1 MSTIVVSAANY
12 SLEQVSAGLEGVL
25 DLLEQQSEQSE
36 KCFNA
41 FCLLGLLKAQLEC
54 VLADRMAVK

>member
-1 MSTIVVSAANY
+1 MSTIDVSAASY

-41 FCLLGLLKAQLEC
+41 FCLLGLLKAQLTH
-54 VLADRMAVK
+54 VVADQLAVK